1 MSVYKKLFEAKKE
14 IQQHPKIKPAGRN
27 DFHKYDYI
35 TPSQVLSIVNPVLE
49 KHGLFIEIILGNI
62 KNFPSKT
69 SSTKTETKKDTTGND
84 MTTTVKTEADT
95 YEYVAEISINII
107 DVDSEAVADITLE
120 IPLDKFSPQGYGA
133 VLTYV
138 ERYFYM
144 KTFGLATNEDDP
156 DTKEQKKTNTRA
168 SL

>member
-1 MSVYKKLFEAKKE
+1 MSIYKKLFEAKKE

-49 KHGLFIEIILGNI
+49 KHGLFIEFVLNQI

-69 SSTKTETKKDTTGND
+69 SSTKTETKEGISI
-84 MTTTVKTEADT
+84 TVKTEADT
-95 YEYVAEISINII
+95 YDYIAV
-107 DVDSEAVADITLE
+107 VDIFIHDIEKDEPQEITLE

-144 KTFGLATNEDDP
+144 KTFGLATDDDDP
-156 DTKEQKKTNTRA
+156 DTKEQKPKINNRPKI
-168 SL
+168 